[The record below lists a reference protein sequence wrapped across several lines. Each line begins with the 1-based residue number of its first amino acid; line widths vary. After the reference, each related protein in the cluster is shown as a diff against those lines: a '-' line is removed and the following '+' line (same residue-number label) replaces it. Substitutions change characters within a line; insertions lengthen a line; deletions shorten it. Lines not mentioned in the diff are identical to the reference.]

1 MIFTIRIGII
11 LVTHEPARIAIPST
25 MKNAR
30 ITPRR
35 RYACFCVFDDNKRID
50 NCVLSPSSA
59 IATATNGTIT
69 SSKICVP
76 LYFTDTW
83 IHTNG

>member
-1 MIFTIRIGII
+1 MIFTIRMGIR
-11 LVTHEPARIAIPST
+11 LVSHEPARIAIPST

-30 ITPRR
+30 ITPMR

-59 IATATNGTIT
+59 IATATNGTRM
-69 SSKICVP
+69 SSNMFFP
-76 LYFTDTW
+76 L
-83 IHTNG
+83 